1 MAVRYGVP
9 VSEFLARHSS
19 AELTELM
26 AYFSL
31 QSQQAQA
38 QHKPSPKFNPNPEEQ
53 TRLIKQSLFKGGK

>member
-19 AELTELM
+19 AELAELM

-31 QSQQAQA
+31 QAETPQKQPVQAA
-38 QHKPSPKFNPNPEEQ
+38 DPEEQ
-53 TRLIKQSLFKGGK
+53 SRLIKRALFKGK

>member
-26 AYFSL
+26 AFFELQASPAKAPKAEADPEL
-31 QSQQAQA
+31 QS
-38 QHKPSPKFNPNPEEQ
+38 
-53 TRLIKQSLFKGGK
+53 RLIKQALFKGK